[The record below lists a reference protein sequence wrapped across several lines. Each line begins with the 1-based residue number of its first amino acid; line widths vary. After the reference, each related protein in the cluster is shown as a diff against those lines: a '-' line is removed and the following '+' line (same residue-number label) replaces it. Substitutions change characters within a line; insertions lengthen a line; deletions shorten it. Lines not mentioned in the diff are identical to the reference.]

1 MTMRGNGTPR
11 LPRFA
16 DRRKAPARGCM
27 AAVLEV
33 LHKLLTAG
41 AALAALVKALW

>member
-1 MTMRGNGTPR
+1 MRGNGTPR
-11 LPRFA
+11 LPRFS
-16 DRRKAPARGCM
+16 RRCKPPARGRM
-27 AAVLEV
+27 VAVLEV